1 MPDSATRREAA
12 SPFGEWAGSME
23 TLMSYRYL
31 ASRPRSID
39 RSHADGLMEI
49 RPDLRTSAGA
59 VLAAPLTIAMLDVAG
74 INVDRIWILALT
86 QTNVEVIDAG
96 VDVGEIYLSGHITSE
111 ARSQIFTEARIYD
124 ADDGNRL
131 IGFGTANWSVICP
144 TPEGFQYPEP
154 GCGVDE
160 TTELPPLW
168 QAYTGRR
175 RTDGLLEVPGLRPE
189 IGGERLHHGPMLVVT
204 EAAAIEAAAKALG
217 TDALAVEHLGLTIVA
232 PGRAGPFVANP
243 VLVAV
248 GVDTV
253 GCRVELRDRGRDDR
267 LVAIASVRLRACQA
281 K

>member
-1 MPDSATRREAA
+1 MTDSTTRREAS
-12 SPFGEWAGSME
+12 SPFGEWASSVDA
-23 TLMSYRYL
+23 LMSYRYL
-31 ASRPRSID
+31 ASRPRAID
-39 RSHADGLMEI
+39 RSHAEGHMQL

-86 QTNVEVIDAG
+86 QTNLEVLDAG
-96 VDVGEIYLSGHITSE
+96 LEIGEIYLTGHVTSE

-124 ADDGNRL
+124 AANHDRL

-154 GCGVDE
+154 GLG
-160 TTELPPLW
+160 TEGLAEVPPLS
-168 QAYTGRR
+168 QAYTARR
-175 RTDGLLEVPGLRPE
+175 RTDGLLEIPCLRSE

-204 EAAAIEAAAKALG
+204 EAAAIEAAAEALG
-217 TDALAVEHLGLTIVA
+217 TDALTVEHLGLTIVA
-232 PGRAGPFVANP
+232 PGRSGPFVADP

-248 GVDTV
+248 GSDTV

-267 LVAIASVRLRACQA
+267 LVAIASVRLRARR
-281 K
+281 

>member
-1 MPDSATRREAA
+1 MTDSTTRREAA
-12 SPFGEWAGSME
+12 SPFGEWASSVDA
-23 TLMSYRYL
+23 LMSYRYL
-31 ASRPRSID
+31 ASRPRAID
-39 RSHADGLMEI
+39 RSHAEGLMQL

-86 QTNVEVIDAG
+86 QTNVDVLDAG
-96 VDVGEIYLSGHITSE
+96 VEIGEIYLSGHITSE

-124 ADDGNRL
+124 AADHNRL

-154 GCGVDE
+154 GCGVQDR
-160 TTELPPLW
+160 TDLPPLW

-175 RTDGLLEVPGLRPE
+175 RADGLLEVPGLRPE

-204 EAAAIEAAAKALG
+204 EAAAIEAAARALG

-232 PGRAGPFVANP
+232 PGRSGPFVANP

-248 GVDTV
+248 NADTV
-253 GCRVELRDRGRDDR
+253 GCRVELRDGGRDDR
-267 LVAIASVRLRACQA
+267 LVATAFVRLRAR
-281 K
+281 